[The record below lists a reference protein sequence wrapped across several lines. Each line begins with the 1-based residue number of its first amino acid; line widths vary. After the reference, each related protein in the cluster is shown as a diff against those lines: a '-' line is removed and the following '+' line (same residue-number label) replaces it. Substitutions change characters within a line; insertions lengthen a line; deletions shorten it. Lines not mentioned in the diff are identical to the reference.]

1 MTGKAPDATS
11 IFHLTAPAADDAALK
26 TLLGTATGNE
36 FRVGP
41 EHFLVSS
48 AQVTDIVV
56 GKDGAQWRVSSRGMQ
71 PTSGITS
78 ASPSIAPVAL
88 VTPYYPVVPKF
99 HTVLIF
105 HEDEIPVWKVS
116 SHA

>member
-26 TLLGTATGNE
+26 TLLGTATGNQ

-56 GKDGAQWRVSSRGMQ
+56 GKDGAQWRVSWPKVDWLILRA
-71 PTSGITS
+71 ID
-78 ASPSIAPVAL
+78 
-88 VTPYYPVVPKF
+88 VTDLKNVEAVRPCMSDDVV
-99 HTVLIF
+99 V
-105 HEDEIPVWKVS
+105 DN
-116 SHA
+116 